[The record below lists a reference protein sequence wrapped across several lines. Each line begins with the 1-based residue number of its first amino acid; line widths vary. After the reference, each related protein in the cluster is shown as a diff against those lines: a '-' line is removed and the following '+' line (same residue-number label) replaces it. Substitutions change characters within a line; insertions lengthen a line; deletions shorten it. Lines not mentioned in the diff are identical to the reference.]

1 MICSRS
7 VVLVA
12 LVAGLAGLAGLAGA
26 GCARRGDDAPPCSAV
41 ATRFLDL
48 ARHDLD
54 QARLDD
60 ATRRDAA
67 DQLPALRDTLAQACA
82 DGHWSGATRKCLV
95 QASDHV
101 SFETCEHQL
110 TDEQRRDLDR
120 ANRGSTP

>member
-1 MICSRS
+1 MIRSRS
-7 VVLVA
+7 VVAAV
-12 LVAGLAGLAGLAGA
+12 LAGALAAGFAGA
-26 GCARRGDDAPPCSAV
+26 GCARHGDDAPPCSAV
-41 ATRFLDL
+41 AARFVDL
-48 ARHDLD
+48 AHHDLD
-54 QARLDD
+54 QAKLDD

-82 DGHWSGATRKCLV
+82 DGHWSAATRKCLV